1 MKKKETKKETQ
12 SKVNIEMNKKPIK
25 VPSVAPVIEIIETS
39 TDVLDKF
46 KKIENSIK
54 EKEDLFI
61 ENYFIGKII
70 PTKIYIYDRD
80 GSHKEFDIEKIDI
93 FTTDTKRPI
102 FNTINENSILK
113 LENYLNGV
121 ELKKSDVKLYFKQGP
136 ILLKYSIDD
145 LYNNKWVEF
154 EKPKKTKKTKIN

>member
-1 MKKKETKKETQ
+1 MKKKETTK
-12 SKVNIEMNKKPIK
+12 SKIKTELNKKPIK

-39 TDVLDKF
+39 TDILDKF
-46 KKIENSIK
+46 KRIEKLIK
-54 EKEDLFI
+54 EKEELFI
-61 ENYFIGKII
+61 ENYFSGKKI

-80 GSHKEFDIEKIDI
+80 GSNKEFDVEKIDI

-113 LENYLNGV
+113 LENYLNSV

-154 EKPKKTKKTKIN
+154 EKPKKTKIIKKI